1 MDQGAV
7 LKGSWGLVTR
17 VIIRVTILMTPN
29 KVLITLLTKS
39 HALSSGGGG
48 GLHAE
53 TRLNRECFTCTV
65 ATTTVTCTVCITTS
79 LALALSVLFV
89 LSPVR

>member
-1 MDQGAV
+1 M

-39 HALSSGGGG
+39 HALSSGGG
-48 GLHAE
+48 LHAE

-65 ATTTVTCTVCITTS
+65 TTTTVTCTVCITTS